1 MKNSKRMKQK
11 KKGKKSGKKT
21 MRIKNSGIKII
32 DVKKELKDEFKR
44 EKEITHKIIT
54 KPELTV
60 ARQVK
65 FWSQSLQ
72 WSQVSWNITI
82 KNKDF
87 LMLMIKER
95 FQCISVIIKWWF
107 NNRIKPGFSSIKFK
121 SNYTNKIFNF
131 LTNWILSLR
140 FFWRKKWDLETLFGE
155 GESN

>member
-65 FWSQSLQ
+65 F
-72 WSQVSWNITI
+72 
-82 KNKDF
+82 
-87 LMLMIKER
+87 
-95 FQCISVIIKWWF
+95 
-107 NNRIKPGFSSIKFK
+107 
-121 SNYTNKIFNF
+121 
-131 LTNWILSLR
+131 
-140 FFWRKKWDLETLFGE
+140 
-155 GESN
+155 